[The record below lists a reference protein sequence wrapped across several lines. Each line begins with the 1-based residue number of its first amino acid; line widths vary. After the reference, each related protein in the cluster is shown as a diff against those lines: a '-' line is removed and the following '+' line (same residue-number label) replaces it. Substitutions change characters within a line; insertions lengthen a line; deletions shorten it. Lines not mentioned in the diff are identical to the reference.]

1 MIGNPGNKK
10 VLVAGL
16 GNPLMS
22 DEGIG
27 NYLITKLEGLS
38 QRWPLVDFLDVGT
51 GGMSLLHI
59 ISGWPKVIF
68 IDCAFMK
75 CEPATI
81 KRFTPEQVQI
91 VKALAHQ
98 SLHEADILKV
108 IELSAQL
115 QQSQQEIVFFGIEPE
130 TVELKQELSKSLST
144 KIDHYIS
151 TICQEIEAS
160 I

>member
-1 MIGNPGNKK
+1 MIGNPENKK

-16 GNPLMS
+16 GNPLMG

-38 QRWPLVDFLDVGT
+38 ERWPLAEFIDAGT

-59 ISGWPKVIF
+59 IAGWPKVIF
-68 IDCAFMK
+68 VDCAFMRCPPGAMK
-75 CEPATI
+75 
-81 KRFTPEQVQI
+81 KFTPDQVQS
-91 VKALAHQ
+91 VKTLAHQ

-115 QQSQQEIVFFGIEPE
+115 EQSHQEIVFFGIEPE
-130 TVELKQELSKSLST
+130 KVELKQALSESLSAHT
-144 KIDHYIS
+144 DNYIKTICREIEIS
-151 TICQEIEAS
+151 T
-160 I
+160 

>member
-1 MIGNPGNKK
+1 MIGNPENKK

-16 GNPLMS
+16 GNPLMA

-27 NYLITKLEGLS
+27 NYLITKFEGLS
-38 QRWPLVDFLDVGT
+38 NRWPLVEFLDVGT

-59 ISGWPKVIF
+59 ISGWSKVIF
-68 IDCAFMK
+68 IDCSFMQ
-75 CEPATI
+75 CEPGTI
-81 KRFTPEQVQI
+81 KRFTPDQVES
-91 VKALAHQ
+91 VKTLAHQ

-115 QQSQQEIVFFGIEPE
+115 QQSHQEIVFFGIEPE
-130 TVELKQELSKSLST
+130 TVELKQELSKSLSA
-144 KIDHYIS
+144 KIDYYIS
-151 TICQEIEAS
+151 TICEEIE

>member
-1 MIGNPGNKK
+1 MIGNPENKK

-16 GNPLMS
+16 GNPLMG

-27 NYLITKLEGLS
+27 NYLITKFEGLS
-38 QRWPLVDFLDVGT
+38 NRWPLVEFLDVGT

-59 ISGWPKVIF
+59 IAGWPKVIF

-75 CEPATI
+75 CEPGTI
-81 KRFTPEQVQI
+81 KRFTPDEVQT
-91 VKALAHQ
+91 VKILAHQ

-108 IELSAQL
+108 TKLSAQL
-115 QQSQQEIVFFGIEPE
+115 QQSHQEIVFFGIEPE
-130 TVELKQELSKSLST
+130 IIEQKQELSESLSA
-144 KIDHYIS
+144 KAEHYID
-151 TICQEIEAS
+151 TICREIEIS

>member
-1 MIGNPGNKK
+1 MIGNPENKK

-16 GNPLMS
+16 GNPLMG

-38 QRWPLVDFLDVGT
+38 KRWPLVEFIDVGT

-59 ISGWPKVIF
+59 IAGWPKVIF
-68 IDCAFMK
+68 IDCAFMR
-75 CEPATI
+75 CPPGAM
-81 KRFTPEQVQI
+81 KRFTPDQVQSE
-91 VKALAHQ
+91 KPLAHQ

-115 QQSQQEIVFFGIEPE
+115 QQSNQEVVFFGIEPE
-130 TVELKQELSKSLST
+130 KVELKQELSKTLSAKT
-144 KIDHYIS
+144 ADYIES
-151 TICQEIEAS
+151 ICREIEIS